1 MQRLR
6 GTMND
11 SDKSTTH
18 GSNDTDGGGDSTG
31 RPRDA
36 GQGERRVALVT
47 GSSSGIGAA
56 IARRLAAAGIRVVV
70 NSARSV
76 EAGEKLAAELP
87 DAVYVRANVADEA
100 DAARLV
106 QTAVDTYGRLDI
118 LVNCAGTTRFIDHD
132 DLAAANPEVW
142 RELYDVNVIG
152 VWQTITAAVPH
163 LRASGAG
170 SIVNITSQAGV
181 RPNGSSIP
189 YAVSKAAVNHMT
201 KLLAKTL
208 GPDVRVNAVAPGMID
223 TPWFDG
229 VEGIEASMAAVAERL
244 PLGRVGRPEDIA
256 GAVADLADSSYITGE
271 VLLVDGGGHLL

>member
-1 MQRLR
+1 
-6 GTMND
+6 MND
-11 SDKSTTH
+11 NNGESTGGTATH
-18 GSNDTDGGGDSTG
+18 TIRGGTATRTIRGGDG
-31 RPRDA
+31 RSE
-36 GQGERRVALVT
+36 ERRVALVT

-56 IARRLAAAGIRVVV
+56 VARRLAAAGVRVVV
-70 NSARSV
+70 NSATSV
-76 EAGEKLAAELP
+76 VAGEKLAAELP
-87 DAVYVRANVADEA
+87 DAVYVRASVADEA
-100 DAARLV
+100 DATRLV
-106 QTAVDTYGRLDI
+106 QSAVDTYGRLDI

-132 DLAAANPEVW
+132 DLAAARPEVW

-170 SIVNITSQAGV
+170 SIVNISSQAGV

-208 GPDVRVNAVAPGMID
+208 GPEVRVNAVAPGMID

-229 VEGIEASMAAVAERL
+229 VEGIEESMAAVADRL
-244 PLGRVGRPEDIA
+244 PLGRIGCPEDIA
-256 GAVADLADSSYITGE
+256 GAVADLTNSSYITGE